1 MGGGCEWFKKVCM
14 KKPSF
19 NYKIRR
25 ELFTRKKK
33 VSKTHIQDKT
43 ERGKEVKMT
52 SHPFI
57 LFACI
62 LI

>member
-43 ERGKEVKMT
+43 ENKYNQIEILTKEMD
-52 SHPFI
+52 HR
-57 LFACI
+57 
-62 LI
+62 